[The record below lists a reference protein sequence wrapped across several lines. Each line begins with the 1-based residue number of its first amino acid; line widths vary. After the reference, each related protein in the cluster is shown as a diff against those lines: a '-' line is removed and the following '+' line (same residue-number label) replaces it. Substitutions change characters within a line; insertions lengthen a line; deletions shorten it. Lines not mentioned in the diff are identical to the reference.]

1 MPIVN
6 YVREHIRFMEYASDE
21 HLSSS
26 ERLVWYA
33 LMHIMNQRAQG
44 NIWPDEFIRISNDR
58 LLSFCP
64 MKMDTMAAARN
75 RLKQRGLIDFLN
87 GEKNKKSPAYRM
99 IYFYPQYVQPDTE
112 RDGMQSVPGDRQERN
127 PEKLDCAY
135 GKSGIE
141 RDNPRSNTEKSYYIG
156 GNMGD
161 NFGGNMGDKPGDNPG
176 GNMGDIYNKHIRIQE
191 RIQEQETETVSIVP
205 QRDFSNQ
212 SDMRNLLPLHPPLPE
227 YTGTGNFVDEE
238 EDEVES
244 DCGNP
249 NSRNLNCSGDRS
261 QPSRCADDE
270 EAEKGRRLRNRAR
283 LTAETAWQEYI
294 GTRPTAALIERLAD
308 RCMGNGFDP
317 GVLEMAIEEAGN
329 SGANNPAAYVNA
341 VLNDWFDQ
349 GLKTRNDVFYYMGYR
364 NEINGNWDTIG
375 PVEAQR
381 RLGEFLEKVQERNAR
396 GGRENVI

>member
-99 IYFYPQYVQPDTE
+99 IYFYPQYVQPETE
-112 RDGMQSVPGDRQERN
+112 RDGSQDS
-127 PEKLDCAY
+127 
-135 GKSGIE
+135 I
-141 RDNPRSNTEKSYYIG
+141 SNTEKSYYMG
-156 GNMGD
+156 GNIGY
-161 NFGGNMGDKPGDNPG
+161 NFGGNMGGNPGDNPG

-191 RIQEQETETVSIVP
+191 RIREQETYTVPTVP
-205 QRDFSNQ
+205 QRDFENQ
-212 SDMRNLLPLHPPLPE
+212 RNECNILSLHPHLPE
-227 YTGTGNFVDEE
+227 NTGTGNFVDDE

-249 NSRNLNCSGDRS
+249 NLRNLSCSGDPS
-261 QPSRCADDE
+261 QPSRYADDD
-270 EAEKGRRLRNRAR
+270 EAENGKRLRNRAR
-283 LTAETAWQEYI
+283 LAAETAWQEYI
-294 GTRPTAALIERLAD
+294 GTRPTTAYIERLVD
-308 RCMGNGFDP
+308 RCMGSRFDP
-317 GVLEMAIEEAGN
+317 DVLERAIEEAGK

-341 VLNDWFDQ
+341 VLDDWVDH
-349 GLKTRNDVFYYMGYR
+349 GLKTRNDVFYYTCYR
-364 NEINGNWDTIG
+364 DEISGHLDVIG